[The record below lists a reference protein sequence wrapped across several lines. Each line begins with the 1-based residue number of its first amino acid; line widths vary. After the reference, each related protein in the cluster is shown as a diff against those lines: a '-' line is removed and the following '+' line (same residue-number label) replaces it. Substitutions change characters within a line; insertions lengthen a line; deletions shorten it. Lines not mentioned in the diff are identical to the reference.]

1 MFRGKLCNQKDDIAV
16 GSLFS
21 LVLEN
26 VAHLMVNFEQ
36 AVSID
41 PQESHMWIYSFFLL
55 LHGVVELQVLLQH
68 LNNMHVN

>member
-41 PQESHMWIYSFFLL
+41 PQESHMWIYSFFFYCM
-55 LHGVVELQVLLQH
+55 GW
-68 LNNMHVN
+68 